1 MFESRSSFDD
11 WDNFHHT
18 LAAELTDAAY
28 PVALRFKVGD
38 EWLDLE
44 LDLWKVLSET
54 VRKWEQQVPH
64 TGSPDEFH
72 DWREGLL
79 VALTERTLDVAARHG
94 MKTPL
99 SEVEFDFYQVFHL
112 VLREI
117 TCLQWSRSVGTLS
130 KELQPVGHVL
140 NQ

>member
-1 MFESRSSFDD
+1 MLVSRSSFND
-11 WDNFHHT
+11 WDNFNHS

-28 PVALRFKVGD
+28 PVALRHKVGD

-54 VRKWEQQVPH
+54 VRKWERQVPR
-64 TGSPDEFH
+64 TDSPDEFQ

-79 VALTERTLDVAARHG
+79 VELTERTLHVAARHG
-94 MKTPL
+94 MIAPL

-117 TCLQWSRSVGTLS
+117 TWLQWSRSVGTLS
-130 KELQPVGHVL
+130 KDLQPVGHVW